1 MPSRTGRLEMNSID
15 RSRKPVDRSLTNVD
29 KSIAIKR
36 MLNVMHAVILR
47 DIRSRFF
54 NHGLGF
60 LIPPMMPVAHVLILL
75 AIYTVTGREAIFG
88 DDLFLFFATGL
99 VPSLTFT
106 YISRFMTASLI
117 SNKGMLAFPVVHL
130 LDIVLA
136 RCFLEIVGII
146 ISIVVMFIILTSI
159 GSDPY
164 PRFADQALLAMLST
178 ALVSIG
184 MGIIVSVITAIF
196 PFFGMFYSLSM
207 VIVYLSAGGPIYLHA
222 YPAQLIYIC
231 SFNPIFHAVEW
242 MRSAYYLGYP
252 AQELDK
258 MYLLGWGMIS
268 LAIGLL
274 MERYLKRFVLAK

>member
-1 MPSRTGRLEMNSID
+1 MNSID